1 MPIFDKM
8 YDIGNLLVC
17 DCKIY
22 AFAGGSEIKNLP
34 QAVGLVGGFDC
45 SDQSILLDCRNFDQ
59 IRTK

>member
-1 MPIFDKM
+1 M
-8 YDIGNLLVC
+8 YDIGILLVC

-22 AFAGGSEIKNLP
+22 AFAGGSEIKISHKPL
-34 QAVGLVGGFDC
+34 GLVGGFDC